1 MKKIAGILF
10 QELSTRCEKQLGI
23 KLLVR
28 DSARKYIVDVGYDE
42 KYGARPLKRAIQT
55 RVEDALADEL
65 LAGKIKAGDTVT
77 VTVKK
82 GSIAFQV
89 EASK

>member
-1 MKKIAGILF
+1 
-10 QELSTRCEKQLGI
+10 
-23 KLLVR
+23 
-28 DSARKYIVDVGYDE
+28 YDE

-82 GSIAFQV
+82 GSMAFQV